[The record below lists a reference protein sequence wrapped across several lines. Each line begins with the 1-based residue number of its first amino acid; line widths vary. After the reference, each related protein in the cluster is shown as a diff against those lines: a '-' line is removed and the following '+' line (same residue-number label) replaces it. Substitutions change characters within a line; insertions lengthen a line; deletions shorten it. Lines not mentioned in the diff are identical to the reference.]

1 MKNVFLTLALCV
13 SFSGMA
19 QLLNVG
25 SIDKV
30 NIPENSASKIAAISP
45 QGDYLL
51 ITTDYNKGLTKFD
64 LNTGESS
71 LVTDAEGAGF
81 DAKISQDGKSI
92 VYRERTI
99 NDKHLVQTALKSK
112 DLSTGESK
120 QIMKASR
127 NLNGAAIQGNTA
139 VAINKGKMEK
149 KALGAEKAKVEMP
162 VLYVNQNYQLFVN
175 NNGKTKQLAPLG
187 NQCRYIWPSVSPD
200 GTKALFFVSGNGA
213 YVCNLDGS
221 GLQSLGKI
229 HAPKW
234 YGNNLIVG
242 MNDQDNGEVYT
253 SSEIVAVDLQGN
265 RQVLTDN
272 NVIAMYPQ
280 PSADGNKIAFSTPTG
295 EAYIINIVK

>member
-19 QLLNVG
+19 QLLNVA
-25 SIDKV
+25 SINKV
-30 NIPENSASKIAAISP
+30 NIPENKVNKVAAISP

-64 LNTGESS
+64 LNTGEST

-81 DAKISQDGKSI
+81 DAKISQDGKSVI
-92 VYRERTI
+92 YRERTL
-99 NDKHLVQTALKSK
+99 NNKHMRQTALKSK
-112 DLSTGESK
+112 DLTTGESK
-120 QIMKASR
+120 QIVKASR
-127 NLNGAAIQGNTA
+127 NLNAAAIQGNTA
-139 VAINKGKMEK
+139 IAINKGKMEK

-162 VLYVNQNYQLFVN
+162 VVYVNQNYQLFVN
-175 NNGKTKQLAPLG
+175 INGKTRQLAPLG
-187 NQCRYIWPSVSPD
+187 NQCRYIWPSISPD
-200 GTKALFFVSGNGA
+200 GTKALFYVSANGA

-221 GLQSLGKI
+221 GLQSLGCVR
-229 HAPKW
+229 APKW

-242 MNDQDNGEVYT
+242 MNDQDDGEVFT

-272 NVIAMYPQ
+272 SVIAMYPQ
-280 PSADGNKIAFSTPTG
+280 PCADGSKIAFSTPTG